1 MGWHE
6 RELEYRAVLA
16 VDIERSAGRGNTA
29 LFAIRDVLAA
39 ALREALE
46 ESGIAW
52 DACLRHDLGD
62 GLRIVAPAGASKARL
77 VHPLLHELAV
87 RLRAHNARAG
97 DATRVRVRVALHA
110 GDVHV
115 AGDGGVSG
123 WPLEVLARLLDAA
136 PARRALAEAPEA
148 VAVAA
153 VLSRHF
159 HDETVRHGYPGIAPE
174 AFAAVTFTAKEH
186 RGEAWLHLP
195 GLPGLPSP
203 LSPLSQAVND
213 APPPPPD
220 GPNANGTGNGNGNG
234 NGNAPAHMVNKA
246 TGHGVIYATQN
257 GTQHIH
263 PARDR

>member
-1 MGWHE
+1 MSWHEREHE

-62 GLRIVAPAGASKARL
+62 GLRVVAPAGAPKARL
-77 VHPLLHELAV
+77 VHPLLHELAA
-87 RLRAHNARAG
+87 RLRAHNGRAG

-148 VAVAA
+148 LAVAA

-159 HDETVRHGYPGIAPE
+159 HDETVRHGYPGIDPE
-174 AFAAVTFTAKEH
+174 AFTAFTFTAKEH
-186 RGEAWLHLP
+186 RGEAWLHVP
-195 GLPGLPSP
+195 GLPGQP
-203 LSPLSQAVND
+203 VTD
-213 APPPPPD
+213 ARPPE
-220 GPNANGTGNGNGNG
+220 NANGDGTGNAAGNAAAPKTAP
-234 NGNAPAHMVNKA
+234 APAHMVNKA

-263 PARDR
+263 PAGDP